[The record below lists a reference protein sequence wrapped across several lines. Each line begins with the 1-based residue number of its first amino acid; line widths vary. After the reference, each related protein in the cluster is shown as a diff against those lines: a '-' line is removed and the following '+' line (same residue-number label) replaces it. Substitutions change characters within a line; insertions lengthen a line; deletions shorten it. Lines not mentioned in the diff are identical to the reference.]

1 MIETTTWASRRVL
14 TAVLVV
20 CLLALPCGAAAEPW
34 VETIIDESAV
44 PELYGT
50 AADVIELADAR
61 ALLLKL
67 TNESRRQ
74 AGVGELAAQ
83 DTANQVAQ
91 DHAAEMAQYRYSNHY
106 NLAGRKCEL
115 RFNMAGGTDQVKEN
129 TIYYETVPAVLLT
142 SQLVRR
148 MHEHWLQSD
157 SHRANI
163 LDPAHTHLG
172 SGFALEHEDGRTF
185 AAGVTEFVNDYGD
198 YRRLPATAG
207 RGENVTVVGWI
218 DPERAVL
225 RFIGVGVDYL
235 PEPRDVEYQRQHTG
249 GYRSPRVVLALL
261 PHRYLGTYV
270 PEAEYRRYTVDYDAG
285 SGEFSAT
292 LRFERNWPVAAYY
305 ITAWVSLRD
314 HPPESGWDPLAGS
327 GEQVF
332 CAMTQVV
339 LVE

>member
-1 MIETTTWASRRVL
+1 MIETATCASGRAL
-14 TAVLVV
+14 TAVLAV
-20 CLLALPCGAAAEPW
+20 CLLALPRGAAAEPW
-34 VETIIDESAV
+34 VETVIDEAAV
-44 PELYGT
+44 PEVYGT

-61 ALLLKL
+61 ALLLML

-74 AGVGELAAQ
+74 AGIGELAAQ
-83 DTANQVAQ
+83 DTADQVAQ
-91 DHAAEMAQYRYSNHY
+91 DHAAEMALFRYSNHY
-106 NLAGRKCEL
+106 NLAGQKCEL
-115 RFNMAGGTDQVKEN
+115 RFNIAGGTDHVKEN
-129 TIYYETVPAVLLT
+129 TIYYETVPAVRLT

-185 AAGVTEFVNDYGD
+185 AAGVVEFVNDYGD
-198 YRRLPATAG
+198 YPQLPASAH
-207 RGENVTVVGWI
+207 REESVTVRGRI

-235 PEPRDVEYQRQHTG
+235 PEPRDVEYQRAHTG

-261 PHRYLGTYV
+261 PRRYLGTYV
-270 PEAEYRRYTVDYDAG
+270 PEAEYRRYTVDYDTG
-285 SGEFSAT
+285 SGEFSAM
-292 LRFERNWPVAAYY
+292 LRFEPNWPVAAYY
-305 ITAWVSLRD
+305 VTAWVSLRD
-314 HPPESGWDPLAGS
+314 HLPESGWDPLAGS
-327 GEQVF
+327 CEEVF
-332 CAMTQVV
+332 CVMTQVV